1 MALLGCFVLGTISG
15 WLIGQVM
22 KGRSMEL
29 LAGIILG
36 VAGGLVG
43 SWLAGLLFK
52 VPNVVNS
59 INMISLVVSF
69 IGAIVL
75 ILIVIRL
82 VQESKSVLIH

>member
-22 KGRSMEL
+22 KGRRLDL

-43 SWLAGLLFK
+43 SWLAGWLFK
-52 VPNVVNS
+52 VPNVVDS
-59 INMISLVVSF
+59 INMISLVVSLV
-69 IGAIVL
+69 GATVL

-82 VQESKSVLIH
+82 IQESKGVLIH